1 MRARDS
7 RMMVQSRIT
16 RPRVIFGIATLL
28 GCFSAFQ
35 AYQFV
40 RFFSEKETSFA
51 VLLGLNLGYWYAWAL
66 LAPLVLFLA
75 RRFPFDR
82 QQLRTSVPVHL
93 AAVLL
98 LTYAHVAMAEGVRF
112 GLAQAGGDVWMKNA
126 TWLTQVNRTYFLN
139 FDWEMMTY
147 WAIIGFWHAT
157 AYYRVAQDRAL
168 KASRLETR
176 LAEAQ
181 LQALQRQLHPHF
193 LFNTLNAI
201 SALMHRDV
209 EAADQMLARLSD
221 LLRIALD
228 QRGAQE
234 VALKDELEFLQKYLE
249 IEQTRF
255 GDRLV
260 VRYDFEAET
269 LDAQVPNLIL
279 QPLVENSVRHA
290 VAVRIESGLIE
301 IRARRVGTN
310 LELSVHDNG
319 PGLSKIPGM
328 HAGHKKG
335 VGLANT
341 RSRLEHLYGASQQ
354 LSLEEPPGGGLI
366 VTVMLPFRDETDV
379 AEIVE
384 ADEFTEDIKG
394 VA

>member
-1 MRARDS
+1 MSAGDS
-7 RMMVQSRIT
+7 RQMRESRIT

-28 GCFSAFQ
+28 SLFSAFQ
-35 AYQFV
+35 ASQVV
-40 RFFSEKETSFA
+40 RFFSDRETSYW
-51 VLLGLNLGYWYAWAL
+51 VLLALNMGYWYAWAL
-66 LAPLVLFLA
+66 LAPVVLFMA
-75 RRFPFDR
+75 RRFPLDR
-82 QQLRTSVPVHL
+82 EGWKRSLGVHL
-93 AAVLL
+93 VAVLA
-98 LTYAHVAMAEGVRF
+98 LTFVHVMMAEGVRY
-112 GLAQAGGDVWMKNA
+112 GVQAASGEEWMKNT
-126 TWLTQVNRTYFLN
+126 TWWTHVARTYFLS

-147 WAIIGFWHAT
+147 WAIVGFWHAT
-157 AYYRVAQDRAL
+157 AYYRMAQDRTL
-168 KASRLETR
+168 KASRLETQ

-249 IEQTRF
+249 IEQARF
-255 GDRLV
+255 GPRLRV
-260 VRYDFEAET
+260 DYQIEAET

-279 QPLVENSVRHA
+279 QPLVENSIRHA
-290 VAVRIESGLIE
+290 VAVRVEPVRIE
-301 IRARRVGTN
+301 IAARRIGTN
-310 LELSVHDNG
+310 LELSVRDDG
-319 PGLSKIPGM
+319 PGLSRPAAPPRTTG
-328 HAGHKKG
+328 G

-354 LSLEEPPGGGLI
+354 LRLETPEQGGLR
-366 VTVMLPFRDETDV
+366 VVVMLPFRDETEAVETADA
-379 AEIVE
+379 AEFAE
-384 ADEFTEDIKG
+384 IKG

>member
-1 MRARDS
+1 MLSS
-7 RMMVQSRIT
+7 RLT

-28 GCFSAFQ
+28 GFFSAFQ
-35 AYQFV
+35 AYQVV
-40 RFFSEKETSFA
+40 RLFSEKDTSYWL
-51 VLLGLNLGYWYAWAL
+51 LLGLNLGYWYAWAAL
-66 LAPLVLFLA
+66 TPVVLFMA
-75 RRFPFDR
+75 RRFPFGR
-82 QQLRTSVPVHL
+82 ERWWRSVPAHL
-93 AAVLL
+93 LAILVV
-98 LTYAHVAMAEGVRF
+98 TFAHVVMADAVRY
-112 GLAQAGGDVWMKNA
+112 GLYQAGNEVWMGNSSF
-126 TWLTQVNRTYFLN
+126 WTQVSRTYLLN
-139 FDWEMMTY
+139 FDWEMVTY
-147 WAIIGFWHAT
+147 WAIIGFWNAQ

-249 IEQTRF
+249 IEQARF
-255 GDRLV
+255 GDRLL
-260 VRYDFEAET
+260 VRYEIEAET

-290 VAVRIESGLIE
+290 VAVRIEQGLIE
-301 IRARRVGTN
+301 ICARRVGTN

-319 PGLSKIPGM
+319 PGLPKRPGTTT
-328 HAGHKKG
+328 GKKG

-366 VTVMLPFRDETDV
+366 VTVMLPFRDDGEV
-379 AEIVE
+379 AEHTETE
-384 ADEFTEDIKG
+384 AFTEDIKG

>member
-1 MRARDS
+1 M
-7 RMMVQSRIT
+7 
-16 RPRVIFGIATLL
+16 
-28 GCFSAFQ
+28 
-35 AYQFV
+35 
-40 RFFSEKETSFA
+40 
-51 VLLGLNLGYWYAWAL
+51 
-66 LAPLVLFLA
+66 
-75 RRFPFDR
+75 
-82 QQLRTSVPVHL
+82 
-93 AAVLL
+93 
-98 LTYAHVAMAEGVRF
+98 LTFAHVAMAEGVRY
-112 GLAQAGGDVWMKNA
+112 GLAQAGSDVWMKNM
-126 TWLTQVNRTYFLN
+126 TWWTHVTRTYFIS

-260 VRYDFEAET
+260 VRYDVEAET

-290 VAVRIESGLIE
+290 VAVRIEPGLHRDPGAPRGHE
-301 IRARRVGTN
+301 PGTVGARQRPGPVQDRRACTRARRASGWPTP
-310 LELSVHDNG
+310 G
-319 PGLSKIPGM
+319 PASSTCT
-328 HAGHKKG
+328 AR
-335 VGLANT
+335 
-341 RSRLEHLYGASQQ
+341 RSS
-354 LSLEEPPGGGLI
+354 
-366 VTVMLPFRDETDV
+366 
-379 AEIVE
+379 
-384 ADEFTEDIKG
+384 
-394 VA
+394 

>member
-7 RMMVQSRIT
+7 RTMVQSRIT

-40 RFFSEKETSFA
+40 RFFSEKATSFA
-51 VLLGLNLGYWYAWAL
+51 ILLGLNLGYWYAWAL
-66 LAPLVLFLA
+66 LAPVVLFLA

-82 QQLRTSVPVHL
+82 ERWWRSLPVHL
-93 AAVLL
+93 AAILVL
-98 LTYAHVAMAEGVRF
+98 TFAHVAMAEGVRF
-112 GLAQAGGDVWMKNA
+112 GMAQGGSDVWMKNT
-126 TWLTQVNRTYFLN
+126 TWWTQVTRTYFLN

-147 WAIIGFWHAT
+147 WAIIGFWHAS

-234 VALKDELEFLQKYLE
+234 VALKDELEFLEKYLE

-260 VRYDFEAET
+260 VRYDVEAET

-290 VAVRIESGLIE
+290 VAVRVEPGLIE

-310 LELSVHDNG
+310 LELTVRDNG
-319 PGLSKIPGM
+319 PGLAKSPAT
-328 HAGHKKG
+328 HAGKKG

-354 LSLEEPPGGGLI
+354 LSLEEPPGGGLV

-379 AEIVE
+379 AEILE

>member
-1 MRARDS
+1 MMRE
-7 RMMVQSRIT
+7 SRIT
-16 RPRVIFGIATLL
+16 RPRVVFGIATLL
-28 GCFSAFQ
+28 SFFSAVQ
-35 AYQFV
+35 ASQVV
-40 RFFSEKETSFA
+40 RFFSDRDTSYW
-51 VLLGLNLGYWYAWAL
+51 VLLSLNMGYWYAWAL
-66 LAPLVLFLA
+66 LAPIVLFMA
-75 RRFPFDR
+75 RRFPLDR
-82 QQLRTSVPVHL
+82 EGWKKSLCVHL
-93 AAVLL
+93 VAVLAV
-98 LTYAHVAMAEGVRF
+98 TFAHVLMAEGVRY
-112 GLAQAGGDVWMKNA
+112 GVQEASGEEWMKNT
-126 TWLTQVNRTYFLN
+126 TWWTHVARTYFLS

-147 WAIIGFWHAT
+147 WAIVGFWHAT

-168 KASRLETR
+168 KASRLETQ

-193 LFNTLNAI
+193 LFNTLNGI

-249 IEQTRF
+249 IEQARF
-255 GDRLV
+255 GSR
-260 VRYDFEAET
+260 VRVEFHVEAET

-279 QPLVENSVRHA
+279 QPLVENSIRHA
-290 VAVRIESGLIE
+290 VAVRVEPVRIAIG
-301 IRARRVGTN
+301 ARRIGTN
-310 LELSVHDNG
+310 LELSVRDDG
-319 PGLSKIPGM
+319 PGLVK
-328 HAGHKKG
+328 AGSASRDGG

-354 LSLEEPPGGGLI
+354 LRLETPEGGGLE
-366 VTVMLPFRDETDV
+366 VVVMLPFRDETAV
-379 AEIVE
+379 AEIVDP
-384 ADEFTEDIKG
+384 AEFAEDIKG